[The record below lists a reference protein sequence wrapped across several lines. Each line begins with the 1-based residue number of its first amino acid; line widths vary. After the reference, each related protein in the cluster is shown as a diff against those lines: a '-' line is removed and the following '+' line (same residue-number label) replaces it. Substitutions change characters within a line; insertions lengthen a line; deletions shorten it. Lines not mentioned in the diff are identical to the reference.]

1 MALIKC
7 EECGKEIS
15 NKAKACIHCGC
26 PILSDDSVNIVNSNN
41 EDKNAI
47 KQSTNEFWDKN
58 SRKLSVEFNA
68 VVSNKSKESTLNN
81 IYIKELDKNVEILVP
96 NNIKE
101 NEKIW
106 KKIDDDSKCEF
117 IVFTVKN
124 VSIDSS
130 IKSIATEKKS
140 KKKANENKTIYDVIE
155 NYTPNCFV
163 RFFDG
168 PGVTSVI
175 GLFITF
181 AIIQE
186 MWYIEVLIAFF
197 IITFPLLLGKMFIPF
212 LNARKYIKK
221 NHIDEAIK
229 NNPDYLNIATLTY
242 ELMPCRKMLWYIK
255 KINIDAGLEIE
266 RKVRKKI
273 L

>member
-15 NKAKACIHCGC
+15 DKAKACVYCGC
-26 PILSDDSVNIVNSNN
+26 PILKNDCN
-41 EDKNAI
+41 ESKEFAI
-47 KQSTNEFWDKN
+47 KQSTNEIFDKN

-81 IYIKELDKNVEILVP
+81 IYIKELDRSVEILVP

-106 KKIDDDSKCEF
+106 KKLDNDSKCDF